1 LLIKDLDSFV
11 FGAYL
16 SDGIKN
22 SYGKF
27 YGTGESFLF
36 TFRDSK
42 QIQIYKWTHLNNYFI
57 LCDKDG
63 LAVGCGDKYGLYVNS
78 EISSGYTC

>member
-1 LLIKDLDSFV
+1 MRKTENNSPSVILIRDLDNYL

-27 YGTGESFLF
+27 YGNGESFLF
-36 TFRDSK
+36 TFK
-42 QIQIYKWTHLNNYFI
+42 
-57 LCDKDG
+57 
-63 LAVGCGDKYGLYVNS
+63 NS
-78 EISSGYTC
+78 